1 MIVIEAVGVGLEV
14 ELNVAVREVVSAA
27 VDVDKPVIVLD
38 ADELAVSLDV
48 RDGLAP
54 SEIVG
59 DDEDVIL
66 EVREE
71 SGKSLDVFV
80 PVAETVSEP
89 DNEAVG
95 VTVADGV
102 FVALSVAVALEE
114 SEILEVIEA
123 DAPFVREL
131 VGVREIDRE
140 RL

>member
-1 MIVIEAVGVGLEV
+1 M
-14 ELNVAVREVVSAA
+14 REGVSAA
-27 VDVDKPVIVLD
+27 VGVDKPVIVLD
-38 ADELAVSLDV
+38 TDGLAVSLDV
-48 RDGLAP
+48 HDGLAP

-59 DDEDVIL
+59 DGDDVML

-102 FVALSVAVALEE
+102 FVTLTVAVALEE

-123 DAPFVREL
+123 DAPFVTEL
-131 VGVREIDRE
+131 VGVGEIDGK

>member
-1 MIVIEAVGVGLEV
+1 M
-14 ELNVAVREVVSAA
+14 REGVSAA

-66 EVREE
+66 EVREA
-71 SGKSLDVFV
+71 SGKSLDLFV
-80 PVAETVSEP
+80 PEVVTVSEP
-89 DNEAVG
+89 EDEAVG
-95 VTVADGV
+95 VTVAEGV
-102 FVALSVAVALEE
+102 CVALPVAVALEE